1 MKEGV
6 ILPCTSNVSFDQC
19 DVYIACVWRKR
30 GRLRYITT
38 PLNSLY
44 SQFVVVLHETTSDL

>member
-1 MKEGV
+1 MNEGI

-19 DVYIACVWRKR
+19 DVYTVRVWRKR
-30 GRLRYITT
+30 GRLRYMTT

-44 SQFVVVLHETTSDL
+44 SQFVVVLHETASNL